1 MIPALSRL
9 PAHPWDERFD
19 LSRRGQSLIQL
30 LPALRADPMGKLSFR
45 MGADLLFDLRP
56 ISAVVAYLFAPRT
69 NQQQSPQSFNIGYG
83 ISQLFNELLAL
94 LFQSPLLSDFHFNA
108 D

>member
-30 LPALRADPMGKLSFR
+30 LPALRANPMGKLSFR
-45 MGADLLFDLRP
+45 MGADVLFDLRP
-56 ISAVVAYLFAPRT
+56 IPAVVANLFAPRT
-69 NQQQSPQSFNIGYG
+69 NRQQSPQSFNIGYG
-83 ISQLFNELLAL
+83 ISQLLNELLAL
-94 LFQSPLLSDFHFNA
+94 LFQALLLGDIQRNA
-108 D
+108 